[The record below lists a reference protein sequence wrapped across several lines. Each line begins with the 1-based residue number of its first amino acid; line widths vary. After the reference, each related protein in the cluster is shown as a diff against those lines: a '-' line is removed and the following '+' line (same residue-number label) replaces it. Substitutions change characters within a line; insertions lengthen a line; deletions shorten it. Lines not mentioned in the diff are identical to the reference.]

1 MLVPLELD
9 AGIKYGAADLGM
21 LDVDILSAEKPKKRD
36 AYHPACIG
44 SAIKCK

>member
-1 MLVPLELD
+1 MFVPLELD
-9 AGIKYGAADLGM
+9 AGIKYGDTYLGM
-21 LDVDILSAEKPKKRD
+21 LDVDLLSAEKPKKRD